1 MTTQS
6 ITVFGA
12 LFSPFVRKVHV
23 VAAEKGIAV
32 EVRPGNG
39 PAASPEFLAASP
51 FRKIP
56 AMKHGDYS
64 LADSTAIA
72 MYLEALYPAPA
83 MYPAEPRTRGRAVFF
98 EEFAD
103 TVLAAAGG
111 KIVFNRVVKPRFLK
125 LPCDE
130 DVAKLGETELA
141 PLLAWFEGQALD
153 TGSPETGW
161 PENKWLA
168 GDAFSIGDIA
178 VASVFTTL
186 GYAGIGPDAAT
197 APRTAA
203 WLARVCARPTWAA
216 VAAVEAAAWKDSA

>member
-1 MTTQS
+1 MVGDLMMTTDT

-32 EVRPGNG
+32 EPKPGNG

-56 AMKHGDYS
+56 AMKHGDFA

-72 MYLEALYPAPA
+72 MYLDALYPDPALYPA
-83 MYPAEPRTRGRAVFF
+83 EPQARGRAVFF

-111 KIVFNRVVKPRFLK
+111 KIVFNRVVKPRFMK

-130 DVAKLGETELA
+130 DMAKAGEADIA
-141 PLLAWFEGQALD
+141 PLLAWFEGQAPEAGWL
-153 TGSPETGW
+153 TGE
-161 PENKWLA
+161 
-168 GDAFSIGDIA
+168 AFSIGDIA

-186 GYAGIGPDAAT
+186 GYAGFGPDAAT
-197 APRTAA
+197 APKTAA
-203 WLARVCARPTWAA
+203 WHARVCARPAWAA
-216 VAAVEAAAWKDSA
+216 VAAVEMAAWSSAA

>member
-1 MTTQS
+1 MTTDT
-6 ITVFGA
+6 IAVFGA

-32 EVRPGNG
+32 QALPGNG
-39 PAASPEFLAASP
+39 PNASPDFMAASP

-72 MYLEALYPAPA
+72 MYLDALQPAPA
-83 MYPAEPRTRGRAVFF
+83 IYPVEARARGRAVFF

-111 KIVFNRVVKPRFLK
+111 KVVFNRVVKPRFLK
-125 LPCDE
+125 LECDE
-130 DVAKLGETELA
+130 EAVSQGLAELV
-141 PLLAWFEGQALD
+141 PLMAWFEGVAPAPD
-153 TGSPETGW
+153 SDAGW
-161 PENKWLA
+161 LVD
-168 GDAFSIGDIA
+168 GGFSIADIS

-186 GYAGIGPDAAT
+186 AYGGVVIDAAT
-197 APRTAA
+197 HPRSAA
-203 WLARVCARPTWAA
+203 WLACVQSRPAWQA
-216 VAAVEAAAWKDSA
+216 VAAREAEAMKGFV

>member
-1 MTTQS
+1 MTTEA

-32 EVRPGNG
+32 EPRPGNG

-56 AMKHGDYS
+56 AMQHGDFS

-72 MYLEALYPAPA
+72 MYLDALQPDPAV
-83 MYPAEPRTRGRAVFF
+83 YPAEPKARGKAVFF

-111 KIVFNRVVKPRFLK
+111 KVVFNRVVKPRLLK
-125 LPCDE
+125 LECDE
-130 DVAKLGETELA
+130 DAVAQGLAELV
-141 PLLAWFEGQALD
+141 PLMAWFEGVA
-153 TGSPETGW
+153 PESGW
-161 PENKWLA
+161 LVD
-168 GDAFSIGDIA
+168 GAFSIADIA

-186 GYAGIGPDAAT
+186 AYGGAAIDSAT
-197 APRTAA
+197 HPRSAA
-203 WLARVCARPTWAA
+203 WLARVHARPVWQA
-216 VAAVEAAAWKDSA
+216 VAAREAEAMKGFV